1 MASMTTTM
9 LLDTSSLVY
18 RAFFSVPKTITD
30 HQGNPVNAVRG
41 FMDMSARLK
50 AEQEPDEIV
59 AVFDN
64 DWRPQFRVDA
74 YPGFKSERPEEPPE
88 LTSQFE
94 LLPQVLDAAGMRR
107 AEADGYEAD
116 DVIAALCAEIKGKD
130 RAVVVTGDRDLICL
144 VRDPHVSVLF
154 TLKGVTNLKRFDE
167 AAVEETYGIPASLY
181 SEFAMMRGDPSDGLP
196 GVPGVG
202 PKTAV
207 KLLQQHGSIDEILEH
222 TDEMTPKQRESFEA
236 SRDYLAAM
244 RIVVPPVTDLTVES
258 TDPKRDEKLLLDIAA
273 KRNIEGP
280 ARRLLQA
287 LDG

>member
-1 MASMTTTM
+1 MTTTM

-41 FMDMSARLK
+41 FRDMTARLK
-50 AEQEPDEIV
+50 TEQSPDEIV

-64 DWRPQFRVDA
+64 EWRPQFRVDA

-94 LLPQVLDAAGMRR
+94 LLPEVLDAAGVKR

-116 DVIAALCAEIKGKD
+116 DVIAALATKVKGKD

-167 AAVEETYGIPASLY
+167 AEVEESYGIPASLY

-207 KLLQQHGSIDEILEH
+207 KLLQQHGSIDTILEH
-222 TDEMTPKQRESFEA
+222 TEEMTPKQRESFEA

-244 RIVVPPVTDLTVES
+244 RIVVPPVTDLTVEA
-258 TDPKRDEKLLLDIAA
+258 TDPKRDEAKLLKIAA